1 MNLREAM
8 VDYMGRTKKDGLH
21 AALATYRA
29 YQNHL
34 NYDFF
39 REQMVKSG
47 IAIPKGLKELELAC
61 APKNKTVA
69 ELVAAYIGNR
79 SSFEFDDLKEYL
91 IMKRDS
97 IDNGHLTKTI
107 KTFTNS
113 GAIERIGKGAYL
125 SKVAA

>member
-1 MNLREAM
+1 MNLRTSM
-8 VDYMGRTKKDGLH
+8 LQYMERTGKTGLH

-69 ELVAAYIGNR
+69 DLVAGYISNR
-79 SSFEFDDLKEYL
+79 SAFEFGDLKEYL

-107 KTFTNS
+107 KIFTNS
-113 GAIERIGKGAYL
+113 GAIERIGKGVYL
-125 SKVAA
+125 SNVAA